1 MMYYEYISAA
11 AQIIIIKY
19 ITNYKLIEKVL
30 YLLIFFVLNIFMFLI
45 YVKLKSLCPSLFL

>member
-11 AQIIIIKY
+11 TQIIIIKY